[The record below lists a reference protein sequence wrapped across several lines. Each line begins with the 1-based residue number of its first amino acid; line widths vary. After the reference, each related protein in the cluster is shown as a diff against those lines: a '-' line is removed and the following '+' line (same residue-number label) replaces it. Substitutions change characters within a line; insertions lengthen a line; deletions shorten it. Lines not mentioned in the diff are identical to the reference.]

1 MSKSS
6 EPPPAE
12 SFADLSPDPL
22 DPDYLDPDGLM
33 AELTLAELTQA
44 MSLIQHQTERISQ
57 LEQALDQTL
66 LHLQEL
72 RSQLVQ
78 QEWLEERL
86 ADTEEFANVQQQA
99 ILHLKQQ
106 ILNKDTALGHA
117 LERDR
122 LYHDLL
128 EASEAWVQA
137 QPTLLAEDAAFG
149 NLPQGNLSQLP
160 AADDRAIPLMGTP
173 STRLEVRF
181 AQAQEHI
188 QAWYQQLWEDSGDRL
203 RQPRSPELPTLP
215 QGENAHTLQQQ
226 VADLELELLKQMQTQ
241 AFLQQAC
248 QELERDREASQ
259 LRMLELE
266 HQAAEMQ
273 EQILRQAQQASEYET
288 AVQHWKD
295 RFYQSQHQMLSLKAL
310 LEQMSTPLPEAI
322 VELLATLPQPSTSE
336 QIQSLRR
343 ALPPRRDLPDFLKN
357 RRGYRPK

>member
-6 EPPPAE
+6 ESQPAE
-12 SFADLSPDPL
+12 SFAEFSPDPF
-22 DPDYLDPDGLM
+22 DPDSLDPDGLM

-137 QPTLLAEDAAFG
+137 QPIILVEDAG
-149 NLPQGNLSQLP
+149 NLPRIP
-160 AADDRAIPLMGTP
+160 AADNQATSPLETP

-181 AQAQEHI
+181 VQAQEHI

-215 QGENAHTLQQQ
+215 QAENAHTLQQQ
-226 VADLELELLKQMQTQ
+226 IAQLELELVKQMQTQ

-357 RRGYRPK
+357 RRGYRSK